1 MDSVQ
6 AKGPDPPVGNL
17 NLFPIQRRHPLA
29 ESTPT
34 AHQWRRLYQA
44 AIRVKELAPWE
55 WMEETDILGVQNPET
70 DEIGFVS
77 VMGMLGEHLSLAVYL
92 GPKGLY
98 GFWEFEET
106 GAQDPAEFLLKI
118 SHLQASFE
126 DRSILTDKDR
136 KQIKELGFK
145 FRGRQ
150 AWPMF
155 RSYRPGWF
163 PWYLEAPEVR
173 FLTVALEQAL
183 DVTRRYRED
192 PELLTLSGAD
202 DYLVRV
208 SKMVAGALVW
218 EDQIATVL
226 PPDPESISITMDV
239 DLLETV
245 QRLPMS
251 PYTLEM
257 DLFLSPIPIGER
269 GERPYFPYMLL
280 TVESDSGMVLGS
292 ELLAVESTLEAMYGQ
307 VPLEAVQQ
315 IARFNMRPQQIHVR
329 SALLY
334 QLLELLVD
342 ELGFELQH
350 RPSLPS
356 LDSAKEFLLSRFI

>member
-1 MDSVQ
+1 V
-6 AKGPDPPVGNL
+6 AGT
-17 NLFPIQRRHPLA
+17 
-29 ESTPT
+29 TPT
-34 AHQWRRLYQA
+34 ADQWRRLYQA

-55 WMEETDILGVQNPET
+55 WMEEIDIFGVQNPET
-70 DEIGFVS
+70 GEIGFVS

-98 GFWEFEET
+98 GFWEFEEM
-106 GAQDPAEFLLKI
+106 GAHGPAEILFEI

-126 DRSILTDKDR
+126 DRNVLTDKDR
-136 KQIKELGFK
+136 KQIKELGLK

-173 FLTVALEQAL
+173 FLTLALEQAL
-183 DVTRRYRED
+183 DVTRRYKED
-192 PELLTLSGAD
+192 PELLTFSGED

-208 SKMVAGALVW
+208 PRMEAGALVW
-218 EDQIATVL
+218 EDQAVTVL
-226 PPDPESISITMDV
+226 LPDPESIPIAMDV
-239 DLLETV
+239 ELLEAV
-245 QRLPMS
+245 QRMPMS
-251 PYTLEM
+251 LYTLEM
-257 DLFLSPIPIGER
+257 DLFMPLIRIGER
-269 GERPYFPYMLL
+269 GERPYFPYMLM
-280 TVESDSGMVLGS
+280 TVEHDSGMVLGS
-292 ELLAVESTLEAMYGQ
+292 ELLVVESTLEAMYGQ

-329 SALLY
+329 SPLLY

-342 ELGFELQH
+342 ELGFELQQ

-356 LDSAKEFLLSRFI
+356 LDEAKEFLLSRFI